1 MTDKPMTSKQ
11 YRVLFN
17 AVSDTIQNLDQMKD
31 QLKAIQMAAEDLCID
46 DSAAKEPML
55 FARPPGAY
63 AARGCHS
70 AGRV

>member
-1 MTDKPMTSKQ
+1 MDKTMTSKQ

-46 DSAAKEPML
+46 ESTARGEPIL
-55 FARPPGAY
+55 FAAPPTMRA
-63 AARGCHS
+63 
-70 AGRV
+70 VE